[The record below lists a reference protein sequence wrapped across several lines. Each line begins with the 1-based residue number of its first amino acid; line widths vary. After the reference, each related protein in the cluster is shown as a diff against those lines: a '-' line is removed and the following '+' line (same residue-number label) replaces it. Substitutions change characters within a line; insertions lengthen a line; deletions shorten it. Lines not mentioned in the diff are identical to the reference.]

1 MLYVISA
8 LPEKAAEKVTYGTLL
23 EKYLSS
29 SKATSTE
36 TSDASIYAIGTPAM
50 SPVKETKKNEEGV
63 VYFQQGWATPQYKI
77 ATGASLLWDTHQQEA
92 IERGNIIHQL
102 LANIYYAE
110 DLPQVLADAQEEG
123 MLSAAQVALL
133 APQLQ
138 QLLTDEK
145 LKPFYTHSYNY
156 WNEREFIDQ
165 RGRYYRP
172 DRLAYDANKR
182 EIFIIDYKTGEPQP
196 QYAQQLAYYAHNLET
211 LGWKVK
217 AKYLVYIATNEVIL
231 LK

>member
-1 MLYVISA
+1 
-8 LPEKAAEKVTYGTLL
+8 
-23 EKYLSS
+23 
-29 SKATSTE
+29 
-36 TSDASIYAIGTPAM
+36 
-50 SPVKETKKNEEGV
+50 
-63 VYFQQGWATPQYKI
+63 
-77 ATGASLLWDTHQQEA
+77 
-92 IERGNIIHQL
+92 
-102 LANIYYAE
+102 
-110 DLPQVLADAQEEG
+110 